1 MIALG
6 SSDIVGRMDS
16 KIEKIERSGWVRPL
30 DGIVTVFEGLGASDT
45 IN

>member
-6 SSDIVGRMDS
+6 SLDIVGRMDS
-16 KIEKIERSGWVRPL
+16 KIENIGRSGWVRPL
-30 DGIVTVFEGLGASDT
+30 DGIVTVFEGLVASDK